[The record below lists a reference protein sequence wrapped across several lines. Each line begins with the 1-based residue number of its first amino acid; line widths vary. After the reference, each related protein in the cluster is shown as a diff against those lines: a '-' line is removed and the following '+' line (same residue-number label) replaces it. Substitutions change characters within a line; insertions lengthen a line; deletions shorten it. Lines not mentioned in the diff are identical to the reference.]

1 MKLLLFGGTFDPPH
15 IGHLRI
21 LQNAIDTV
29 LPDKVVVMP
38 AGIPPHKQVSATPG
52 ELRLQMCRCFMP
64 LFDNLQV
71 SGLELHREGKSYTSN
86 TVEFLQ
92 SQYPGAVIFL
102 CIGSDMLLTFTAW
115 HRWKWLL
122 HNVVLVAQSRQKA
135 DEEAIQLVAHDLTK
149 QGATICFAK
158 GQMIEVSSTD
168 IREMAA
174 EGKDIGSLVP
184 PSVHTIILQNHLY
197 KRQEG

>member
-38 AGIPPHKQVSATPG
+38 AGIPPHKQASATPG
-52 ELRLQMCRCFMP
+52 ELRLQMCQCFMP
-64 LFDNLQV
+64 LFGNLQV
-71 SGLELHREGKSYTSN
+71 SSLELHREGKSYTSN

-92 SQYPGAVIFL
+92 IQYPGAVIFL

-115 HRWKWLL
+115 HKWEWLL
-122 HNVVLVAQSRQKA
+122 HNVVLVAQSRQRA
-135 DEEAIQLVAHDLTK
+135 DEEAVQVVAQDLTK

-158 GQMIEVSSTD
+158 GKMIEVSSTN
-168 IREMAA
+168 IRQMAA
-174 EGKDIGSLVP
+174 EGKDISSLVP
-184 PSVHTIILQNHLY
+184 PSVYTVILQNNLY
-197 KRQEG
+197 KRQKG